1 MNIDR
6 ELAPYSPAIVPV
18 PEATLKARA
27 RGKEPIAAVK
37 LPTILLW
44 RLSNVILLVI
54 AIGK

>member
-37 LPTILLW
+37 PPTILLL

>member
-6 ELAPYSPAIVPV
+6 ELAPYSPTIVPA
-18 PEATLKARA
+18 PEATTKASA
-27 RGKEPIAAVK
+27 RGKKPIAAVK
-37 LPTILLW
+37 PPTILLR